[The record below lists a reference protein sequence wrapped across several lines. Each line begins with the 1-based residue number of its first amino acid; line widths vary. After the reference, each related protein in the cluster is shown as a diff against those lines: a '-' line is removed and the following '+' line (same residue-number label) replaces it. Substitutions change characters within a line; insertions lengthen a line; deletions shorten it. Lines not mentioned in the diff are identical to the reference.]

1 MTPLSWP
8 CPTPDGS
15 ETGEY
20 ALAFDRGRKHRLLI
34 LPALLDEG
42 NRLRRFTVEMMRR
55 LDAAG
60 IDTVL
65 IDYPGTNESLA
76 DPGSQTLAGWTSAA
90 LAAVNHFRA
99 THLLALRGGGLVLPQ
114 VVPAW
119 HYAPV
124 KGASLLRQMLRA
136 RVFAAREAGRDESQE
151 ALLAQGTSIG
161 LELNGYALGAAMIG
175 ELSAATPPARAG
187 VTVIEHELVGGSPLW
202 LRAEPDEDRDQADA
216 LAAVLAIG
224 LGG

>member
-1 MTPLSWP
+1 MTPESWP
-8 CPTPDGS
+8 CPAPDGG

-20 ALAFDRGRKHRLLI
+20 ALSFDRGRNRRLLVI
-34 LPALLDEG
+34 PALFDEG
-42 NRLRRFTVEMMRR
+42 NRLRRLTVEVMRR

-60 IDTVL
+60 IDAVL
-65 IDYPGTNESLA
+65 PDLPGSNESLA
-76 DPGSQTLAGWTSAA
+76 GPAAQTLSGWTSAS

-99 THLLALRGGGLVLPQ
+99 THLLALRGGGLAMPQ
-114 VVPAW
+114 VVPGW

-136 RVFAAREAGRDESQE
+136 RIFAGREAGREETSE
-151 ALLAQGTSIG
+151 ALLAQGLAEG
-161 LELNGYALGAAMIG
+161 LELNGYRLGPAMVA
-175 ELSAATPPARAG
+175 ELDAATAPARPG
-187 VTVIEHELVGGSPLW
+187 VTVIEHELVGGGPLW
-202 LRAEPDEDRDQADA
+202 LRAEPDEDRGQADA